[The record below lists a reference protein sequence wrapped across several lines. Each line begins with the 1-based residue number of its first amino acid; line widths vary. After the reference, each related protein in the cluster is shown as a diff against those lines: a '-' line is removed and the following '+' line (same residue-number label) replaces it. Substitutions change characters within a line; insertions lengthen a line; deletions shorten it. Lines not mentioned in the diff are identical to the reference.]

1 MSSQKDI
8 RRAMLGAGLAVANSV
23 SPSSGETV
31 APPKSERVVA
41 GAIGAVSR
49 SLDQFQ
55 SDLQTAQDLVASGAA
70 VIDLDPAEIDASDLK
85 DRLEINTDD
94 HTALA
99 NAIREN
105 GQQVPILVRPHPD
118 MPGRYQVAYGHR
130 RLAACRDIGFRV
142 RAVVRK
148 LTDRELF
155 VAQGQE
161 NSARKD
167 LSFIERALFAR
178 RLEERGIDRE
188 AIMSALDVD
197 KTEVSK
203 LISVA
208 RAVPSDL
215 VEAIG
220 PAPKAGRPR
229 WLALAER
236 SSRARIQRSV
246 TALISSDDF
255 RARPTDDR
263 FKLVFDAM
271 APNAKQ
277 KPKAQKWVSE
287 DGTNIARIDRN
298 ETACV
303 LSINEKSA
311 PMFGQFLIDQLPVLY
326 AAFKAQGARR

>member
-1 MSSQKDI
+1 
-8 RRAMLGAGLAVANSV
+8 MLGAGLARANSMPAAPV
-23 SPSSGETV
+23 ETTPPS
-31 APPKSERVVA
+31 KSERVVA

-55 SDLQTAQDLVASGAA
+55 NELQTAQDLVASGAA
-70 VIDLDPAEIDASDLK
+70 VVDLDPADIDASDLK
-85 DRLEINTDD
+85 DRLEIDSAD
-94 HTALA
+94 HRALA

-105 GQQVPILVRPHPD
+105 GQQVPILVRPHPQ

-130 RLAACRDIGFRV
+130 RLAACREIGFRV

-161 NSARKD
+161 NSARRD
-167 LSFIERALFAR
+167 LSFIERALFAH

-208 RAVPSDL
+208 KAVPSDL

-236 SSRARIQRSV
+236 SGAARAEKI
-246 TALISSDDF
+246 TTTLTLSDDF
-255 RARPTDDR
+255 RSRSTDER
-263 FKLVFDAM
+263 FKLVFDAL
-271 APNAKQ
+271 APNTKQ
-277 KPKAQKWVSE
+277 KLESQKWVAE
-287 DGTNIARIDRN
+287 DGVQVVRIERDKA
-298 ETACV
+298 ACV

-311 PMFGQFLIDQLPVLY
+311 PRFGQFLIDQLPALY
-326 AAFKAQGARR
+326 AAFKNESERR

>member
-1 MSSQKDI
+1 MSSQKDL
-8 RRAMLGAGLAVANSV
+8 RRAMLGAGLARANSIPTV
-23 SPSSGETV
+23 PVETTPPS
-31 APPKSERVVA
+31 KSERVVA

-55 SDLQTAQDLVASGAA
+55 NELQTAQDLVASGAA
-70 VIDLDPAEIDASDLK
+70 VVDLDPADVDASDLK
-85 DRLEINTDD
+85 DRLEIDSAD
-94 HTALA
+94 HRALA

-105 GQQVPILVRPHPD
+105 GQQVPILVRPHPQ

-130 RLAACRDIGFRV
+130 RLVACREIGFRV

-161 NSARKD
+161 NSARRD
-167 LSFIERALFAR
+167 LSFIERALFAH

-208 RAVPSDL
+208 KAVPSDL

-236 SSRARIQRSV
+236 SGAARAEKI
-246 TALISSDDF
+246 TTTLTSSDDF
-255 RARPTDDR
+255 RRRSTDER
-263 FKLVFDAM
+263 FKLVFDAL
-271 APNAKQ
+271 APNTKQ
-277 KPKAQKWVSE
+277 KPECQKWVAE
-287 DGTNIARIDRN
+287 DGVQVARIERDK
-298 ETACV
+298 TACV

-311 PMFGQFLIDQLPVLY
+311 PRFGQFLIDQLPALY
-326 AAFKAQGARR
+326 AAFKNESERH

>member
-8 RRAMLGAGLAVANSV
+8 RRAMLGAGLARANST
-23 SPSSGETV
+23 PSVPVEPTL
-31 APPKSERVVA
+31 PPKSERVVA

-55 SDLQTAQDLVASGAA
+55 NELQTAQDLVASGAA
-70 VIDLDPAEIDASDLK
+70 VIELDPADVDASDLK
-85 DRLEINTDD
+85 DRLEIDSAD
-94 HTALA
+94 HRALA
-99 NAIREN
+99 DAIREN
-105 GQQVPILVRPHPD
+105 GQQVPILVRPHPQ

-130 RLAACRDIGFRV
+130 RLAACSEIGFRV

-161 NSARKD
+161 NSARRD
-167 LSFIERALFAR
+167 LSFIERALFAH
-178 RLEERGIDRE
+178 RLEARGIDRE

-208 RAVPSDL
+208 KAVPSDL

-236 SSRARIQRSV
+236 SSGARAAKI
-246 TALISSDDF
+246 TTTLTSSDGF
-255 RARPTDDR
+255 RSRSTDER
-263 FKLVFDAM
+263 FKLVFDAL
-271 APNAKQ
+271 APNTKQ
-277 KPKAQKWVSE
+277 KPESQKWVAE
-287 DGTNIARIDRN
+287 DGVQVARIERDK
-298 ETACV
+298 TACI

-311 PMFGQFLIDQLPVLY
+311 PKFGQFLIDQLPALY
-326 AAFKAQGARR
+326 AAFKNESERH

>member
-8 RRAMLGAGLAVANSV
+8 RRAMLGAGLARANSA
-23 SPSSGETV
+23 SSAPVETV
-31 APPKSERVVA
+31 VQPKSERVVA

-55 SDLQTAQDLVASGAA
+55 NDLQTAQDLVAAGAA
-70 VIDLDPAEIDASDLK
+70 VIDLDPSDIDASDVK
-85 DRLEINTDD
+85 DRLEFNAED
-94 HTALA
+94 HAALA
-99 NAIREN
+99 SAIREN

-161 NSARKD
+161 NSARRD
-167 LSFIERALFAR
+167 LSFIERALFAH
-178 RLEERGIDRE
+178 RLEGRGIDRE
-188 AIMSALDVD
+188 AIMAALDVD

-208 RAVPSDL
+208 RAISSDL

-229 WLALAER
+229 WLALVER
-236 SSRARIQRSV
+236 SRGARVEKIVAALTSRDEFRSR
-246 TALISSDDF
+246 S
-255 RARPTDDR
+255 TDER
-263 FKLVFDAM
+263 FKLVFDAL
-271 APNAKQ
+271 APRSTQ
-277 KPKAQKWVSE
+277 KPKSQKLMSE
-287 DGTNIARIDRN
+287 DGVRIARVDQD
-298 ETACV
+298 EATCV
-303 LSINEKSA
+303 LSINEKST
-311 PMFGQFLIDQLPVLY
+311 PRFGQFLIDQLPALY
-326 AAFKAQGARR
+326 AAFKAGNAPG

>member
-1 MSSQKDI
+1 MSSQKDL
-8 RRAMLGAGLAVANSV
+8 RRAMLGAGLARANST
-23 SPSSGETV
+23 PSVPVEPTL
-31 APPKSERVVA
+31 PPKSERVVA

-55 SDLQTAQDLVASGAA
+55 NELQTAQDLVASGAA
-70 VIDLDPAEIDASDLK
+70 VIELDPADVDASDLK
-85 DRLEINTDD
+85 DRLEIDSAD
-94 HTALA
+94 HRALA
-99 NAIREN
+99 NAIRDN
-105 GQQVPILVRPHPD
+105 GQQVPILVRPHPQ

-130 RLAACRDIGFRV
+130 RLAACSEIGFRV

-161 NSARKD
+161 NSARRD
-167 LSFIERALFAR
+167 LSFIERALFAH

-208 RAVPSDL
+208 KAVPSDL

-236 SSRARIQRSV
+236 SSGERAKKITISL
-246 TALISSDDF
+246 TSSDDF
-255 RARPTDDR
+255 RSRSTDER
-263 FKLVFDAM
+263 FKLVFDAL
-271 APNAKQ
+271 APNTKQ
-277 KPKAQKWVSE
+277 KPESRKWVAE
-287 DGTNIARIDRN
+287 DGVQVARIERDK
-298 ETACV
+298 TACI

-311 PMFGQFLIDQLPVLY
+311 PKFGQFLIDQLPALY
-326 AAFKAQGARR
+326 AAFKNESERH